1 MVLHSE
7 FGMPAYG
14 QTYDQCPKVRSAAFH
29 YRTASVCSD
38 DSVPSS
44 YYSDN
49 MEPQNY
55 SVTSSPPHMPSDSEL
70 NLEFDGTT
78 VLCRVCGDKASGF
91 HYGVH
96 SCEGCK
102 LSRLLHL
109 AAADGSIDLSALGQ
123 CLQHILSQRT
133 RFGRYSGF
141 IGTSIEFNV
150 LGIVAW
156 YLLNFGKLRVCFGFL
171 QYCLEYLF

>member
-70 NLEFDGTT
+70 NLGK
-78 VLCRVCGDKASGF
+78 VPILGPLL
-91 HYGVH
+91 
-96 SCEGCK
+96 
-102 LSRLLHL
+102 LSF
-109 AAADGSIDLSALGQ
+109 GSI
-123 CLQHILSQRT
+123 
-133 RFGRYSGF
+133 
-141 IGTSIEFNV
+141 
-150 LGIVAW
+150 
-156 YLLNFGKLRVCFGFL
+156 
-171 QYCLEYLF
+171 LF